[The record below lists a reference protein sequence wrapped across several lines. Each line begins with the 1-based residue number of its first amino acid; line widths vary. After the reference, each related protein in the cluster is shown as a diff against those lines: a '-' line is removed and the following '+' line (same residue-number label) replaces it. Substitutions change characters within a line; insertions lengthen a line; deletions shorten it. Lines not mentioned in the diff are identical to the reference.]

1 MDIQSWK
8 IENPFQEAHEMRQ
21 DTLRTPPRLVGGI
34 AVILLCA
41 ACITGTQ
48 AADYRFGYPN
58 RHYYPND
65 IDGLHDNF
73 GLRQD
78 MNRLS
83 DQMQRQ
89 QRQLQEQVRQQ
100 QEQTRLLRQQQS
112 AQQQLTA
119 MQACYYRFNGGL
131 DLCDRLF
138 DAASKKHA
146 ACVETAVEM
155 NPGCAGDIAR
165 PVRKSGD

>member
-1 MDIQSWK
+1 METPSCK
-8 IENPFQEAHEMRQ
+8 IANQLQEAHKMRQ
-21 DTLRTPPRLVGGI
+21 TALQTLSGLFGGI
-34 AVILLCA
+34 IVILFCA
-41 ACITGTQ
+41 ACIKEVR
-48 AADYRFGYPN
+48 AADYRFGDPN

-65 IDGLHDNF
+65 IDRLHDNS
-73 GLRQD
+73 GLRRD

-89 QRQLQEQVRQQ
+89 QRQLQQQVRQQ

-138 DAASKKHA
+138 DATSKKHA
-146 ACVETAVEM
+146 ACVQTAVEI
-155 NPGCAGDIAR
+155 NPGCADDIAK